1 MTEQD
6 DAVDTIEQDVLTD
19 DATDPT
25 GEVLDTRAAR
35 NARERAKRA
44 ARGARS
50 RAPRGAKTPRAPRER
65 PAASEQKVTKEQIQA
80 LHQTVTMVGMVLVTA
95 MPPQLQPTSDEF
107 GNMVEPLERITLR
120 HMPATGAIN
129 PDARDAGMFT
139 VAFVWY
145 VVRLYRSGAF
155 VRATVA
161 NTPAVPVQNQP
172 RPAAQQA
179 RDMSRQA
186 AGPATPT
193 DDPLADAFKQTSSL
207 SKSELAAL
215 VG

>member
-1 MTEQD
+1 MTD
-6 DAVDTIEQDVLTD
+6 VDTIEQEVLTD

-25 GEVLDTRAAR
+25 GDVLDARAQR
-35 NARERAKRA
+35 NMRERAKRA

-50 RAPRGAKTPRAPRER
+50 RAPRGAKAPRAPREPR
-65 PAASEQKVTKEQIQA
+65 AAASEQKATKEQIQA

-95 MPPQLQPTSDEF
+95 MPPQLQPTPDEF

-139 VAFVWY
+139 IAFVWY

-155 VRATVA
+155 VRAQRA

-179 RDMSRQA
+179 RDMNRQA

-193 DDPLADAFKQTSSL
+193 DEQLADAFKQTSSL
-207 SKSELAAL
+207 SEQELAAL

>member
-1 MTEQD
+1 MTDHDVE
-6 DAVDTIEQDVLTD
+6 TIEQDVLTD

-25 GEVLDTRAAR
+25 GGVLDARAQR
-35 NARERAKRA
+35 NLRERAKRA

-50 RAPRGAKTPRAPRER
+50 RAPRGR
-65 PAASEQKVTKEQIQA
+65 PAASEQKATKEQIQA

-155 VRATVA
+155 VRAKAA
-161 NTPAVPVQNQP
+161 NTPAAPVQNQP

-193 DDPLADAFKQTSSL
+193 DDPLADAFKQI
-207 SKSELAAL
+207 SKMSEHELAGV